1 MRKRLTALLLVMGMA
16 LSLAGCGAKKAEDP
30 DTAGKHYASDKAM
43 DVFQAIEAIHSLKD
57 FTYALE
63 VSNVDQESG
72 ALAGTRYT
80 VDGAWYT
87 STHQASFTVKLA
99 DESVLTTVVVD
110 GTDLYADVGTAQKN
124 LSEHGQSEYAKLS
137 EDMVHFTLQED
148 PWTALESGRLSAA
161 NASLKE
167 LYEKVK
173 HYNAKRVKK
182 GKQVSKLSLGLG
194 DLQGTLLDI
203 TGDLINNKAVYQQG
217 LGAVLQEDFGMLLDS
232 GDWTT
237 EALLEQKWSVYEE
250 TYETLMELQ
259 TIGDFN
265 GWTAKLLACGE
276 EGVGYSLDLTKNFD
290 QGTNY
295 CLSVWPAQAEPVKM
309 PQKAVEAQDAPG
321 EVLELYLVAK
331 HYLEQT
337 AETKEEPEEM
347 TQEEL
352 EENLDLSS
360 GTPIEGRSREDGL
373 ALVDADITI
382 DDGVSVTVPFL
393 SRYDKLE
400 GEGSDGSYNDIY
412 QASNGY
418 MLEYVT
424 AEARDPKKAAKEN
437 AEMYVKE
444 FRDTWGFEIVQ
455 EASEPQVSADG
466 KVAMAGMGYRDKELG
481 QDVTVITGCIG
492 VEGSKTMLNFDLFV
506 YSKSVTDKELQSIED
521 LMHALGVE
529 LPVTV
534 TKN

>member
-1 MRKRLTALLLVMGMA
+1 M
-16 LSLAGCGAKKAEDP
+16 
-30 DTAGKHYASDKAM
+30 
-43 DVFQAIEAIHSLKD
+43 
-57 FTYALE
+57 
-63 VSNVDQESG
+63 
-72 ALAGTRYT
+72 
-80 VDGAWYT
+80 
-87 STHQASFTVKLA
+87 
-99 DESVLTTVVVD
+99 
-110 GTDLYADVGTAQKN
+110 
-124 LSEHGQSEYAKLS
+124 
-137 EDMVHFTLQED
+137 
-148 PWTALESGRLSAA
+148 
-161 NASLKE
+161 
-167 LYEKVK
+167 K

-259 TIGDFN
+259 TMGDFN
-265 GWTAKLLACGE
+265 GWTAKLLAAGE
-276 EGVGYSLDLTKNFD
+276 EGVGYTLDLTKNFD

-295 CLSVWPAQAEPVKM
+295 CFSVWPAQAEPVKV
-309 PQKAVEAQDAPG
+309 PQKAVEAQDTPG
-321 EVLELYLVAK
+321 EVLEVYLVAK

-337 AETKEEPEEM
+337 AESKEEPEEM

-352 EENLDLSS
+352 EENLDQNS

-373 ALVDADITI
+373 ALVDADITT

-393 SRYDKLE
+393 SKYDKLE
-400 GEGSDGSYNDIY
+400 GEGSDGSFNDIY

-466 KVAMAGMGYRDKELG
+466 KVAMAGMGYRDKELD

-492 VEGSKTMLNFDLFV
+492 VEGSKFMLNFDLFV
-506 YSKSVTDKELQSIED
+506 YSKSVTDKELQGIED